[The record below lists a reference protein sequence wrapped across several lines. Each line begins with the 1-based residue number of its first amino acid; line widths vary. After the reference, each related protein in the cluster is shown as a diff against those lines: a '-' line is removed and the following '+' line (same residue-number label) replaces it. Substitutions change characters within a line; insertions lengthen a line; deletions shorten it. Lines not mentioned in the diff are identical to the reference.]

1 MQWRICFFY
10 IQRAQHVHIDLS
22 CIQQRNV
29 TADDENASL
38 ALKFLRALRQW
49 RIRKKYVARVF
60 MILFFPYS
68 HNRPGMG
75 KCDKIDSFVRCTVVC
90 FLVVMTITN

>member
-49 RIRKKYVARVF
+49 RIRKKICCQGVYDSIF
-60 MILFFPYS
+60 SLF
-68 HNRPGMG
+68 
-75 KCDKIDSFVRCTVVC
+75 TQ
-90 FLVVMTITN
+90 